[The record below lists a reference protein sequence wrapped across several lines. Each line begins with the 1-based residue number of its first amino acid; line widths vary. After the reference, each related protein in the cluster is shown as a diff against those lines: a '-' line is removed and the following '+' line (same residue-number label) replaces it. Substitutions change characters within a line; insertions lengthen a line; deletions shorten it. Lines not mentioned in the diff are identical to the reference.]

1 MAKRKKHII
10 ESRMYNSGAAVN
22 NEYKDNMQNANRM
35 HQMKKKN
42 FYHFQGKGMNI
53 NETGLKQYRPT
64 SSQYSYP
71 K

>member
-10 ESRMYNSGAAVN
+10 ESRMYNSRTTLN
-22 NEYKDNMQNANRM
+22 NEYKDNIQNANRM

-42 FYHFQGKGMNI
+42 FYHFQGKSINS
-53 NETGLKQYRPT
+53 NETSLQ
-64 SSQYSYP
+64 QYSYP